1 MAFFS
6 RSLSFLGLR
15 PKREHRKEEGDSRSQ
30 PSRFRN
36 RITAID
42 IPSGD
47 AYSAASANPM
57 ATSAF
62 GDHLRRE
69 RELRGIPLDEVCA
82 ATRISMKFL
91 EALESGDWDELPGGV
106 FRRGFIRSVSR
117 FLGLDEESMLAEYA
131 LETHDLTQPSPISR
145 GAAPDRRHWLL
156 SVWAIGI
163 LLILAAVFI
172 GYIHVKRGRYRR
184 AEHGSLSTG
193 MPPR

>member
-1 MAFFS
+1 MD
-6 RSLSFLGLR
+6 LR
-15 PKREHRKEEGDSRSQ
+15 FQ

-36 RITAID
+36 RATAID
-42 IPSGD
+42 IASGD

-57 ATSAF
+57 TTSVF

-91 EALESGDWDELPGGV
+91 EALESGNWDELPGGV

-131 LETHDLTQPSPISR
+131 LETHDLAQPSATSR
-145 GAAPDRRHWLL
+145 VTAPDRRVWLL
-156 SVWAIGI
+156 SLWAAGI
-163 LLILAAVFI
+163 LLILAAALI
-172 GYIHVKRGRYRR
+172 GYIHVKHDRARR
-184 AEHGSLSTG
+184 AEHGGSSSG
-193 MPPR
+193 AAPREIGSHR